1 MNKHIIEKNYGKSS
15 NTENDSYIKHNSAVQ
30 FCKCGPY
37 TTTGLTRSK
46 SKTTRVKTAITE
58 LQASLMERL

>member
-30 FCKCGPY
+30 FCKCGLSA
-37 TTTGLTRSK
+37 TVGSRS
-46 SKTTRVKTAITE
+46 RQTE
-58 LQASLMERL
+58 LKASLTERL